1 MTTDKPYRMA
11 RTRAL
16 LTKTEREQIADE
28 HGDKR
33 RYEAVSRAR
42 RRIEDELTKDVE
54 LLEEHHPQL
63 LAKLRDVVC
72 EDAGHEDDR

>member
-1 MTTDKPYRMA
+1 MVTDQQYSMA

-16 LTKTEREQIADE
+16 LTETEREQIAGE

-42 RRIEDELTKDVE
+42 RRVKDELTRDVE
-54 LLEEHHPQL
+54 LLEQHHPEL
-63 LAKLRDVVC
+63 LAEIRDVVC
-72 EDAGHEDDR
+72 ENGGEDDG